1 MNKKLSGKGYI
12 QDGEGHFLTSTGDL
26 YHYHEGTLTLE
37 AAWPSPSPEPDQT
50 EPNQTKPQGVIEM
63 SYQGMFELQPL
74 YDSHQSFYGKAFVER
89 WDTENGMQLVLKS
102 YGTVVATVTPM
113 GEMGEDA
120 VAYQVGI
127 GMQYLS
133 ATTLR
138 HVKEFLAQ
146 ADDTFR
152 GITLAWLRKAVKS
165 GDPVEG
171 VGSAWRKVY
180 TLNEL

>member
-1 MNKKLSGKGYI
+1 MDKELSGKGYI
-12 QDGEGHFLTSTGDL
+12 RGGEGHFLTSTGDL
-26 YHYHEGTLTLE
+26 YHYHEGELTLE
-37 AAWPSPSPEPDQT
+37 AAWPSQSP

-63 SYQGMFELQPL
+63 SYQGQFELQPL
-74 YDSHQSFYGKAFVER
+74 HDHHQSFYGKAFVER
-89 WDTENGMQLVLKS
+89 WSTENGTQLVLKS

-113 GEMGEDA
+113 GETGKDTE
-120 VAYQVGI
+120 AYRVEI
-127 GMQYLS
+127 GMEYLS

-146 ADDTFR
+146 TDDVFK

-171 VGSAWRKVY
+171 AGSAWRKVY
-180 TLNEL
+180 VLNEL

>member
-1 MNKKLSGKGYI
+1 MNKKLNGKGYI
-12 QDGEGHFLTSTGDL
+12 RGGEGHFLTSTGDL
-26 YHYHEGTLTLE
+26 YHYHEGELTLE
-37 AAWPSPSPEPDQT
+37 AAWPNPSPEPK
-50 EPNQTKPQGVIEM
+50 QTKPTEPQGVIEM
-63 SYQGMFELQPL
+63 NYQGMFELQPL
-74 YDSHQSFYGKAFVER
+74 YDSHQSFCGKAFVER
-89 WDTENGMQLVLKS
+89 WSTEAGTRLVLKS

-113 GEMGEDA
+113 GEAGEDA
-120 VAYQVGI
+120 VAYRVEI
-127 GMQYLS
+127 GMRYLS

-146 ADDTFR
+146 ADDAFK

-165 GDPVEG
+165 GSPVEG

>member
-1 MNKKLSGKGYI
+1 MNKKLTGKGYI
-12 QDGEGHFLTSTGDL
+12 RGGEGHFLTSTGDL
-26 YHYHEGTLTLE
+26 YHYHEGELTLE
-37 AAWPSPSPEPDQT
+37 AAWPNPST

-74 YDSHQSFYGKAFVER
+74 YDRHQSFYGKAFVER
-89 WDTENGMQLVLKS
+89 WDTENGTQLVLKS
-102 YGTVVATVTPM
+102 YGTVVATVTPT
-113 GEMGEDA
+113 GEMGEDTE
-120 VAYQVGI
+120 AYLVEI
-127 GMQYLS
+127 GMGYLS

-146 ADDTFR
+146 EDDTFK
-152 GITLAWLRKAVKS
+152 GITLAWLRKAVKG